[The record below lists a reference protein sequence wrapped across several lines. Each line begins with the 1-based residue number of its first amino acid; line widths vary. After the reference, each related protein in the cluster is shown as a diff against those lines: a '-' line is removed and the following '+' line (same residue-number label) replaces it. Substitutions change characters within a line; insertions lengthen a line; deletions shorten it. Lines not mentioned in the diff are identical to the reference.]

1 MEKDARNL
9 PKRVSTNDD
18 ITSPST
24 GGLTERVAT
33 LERRRRTGG
42 GRMVVEGWGS
52 ARLLGFVENSPKR
65 GVLTSFTTKDEGGG
79 GEGGGRRCC

>member
-1 MEKDARNL
+1 MPETYQ
-9 PKRVSTNDD
+9 RVSTNDD
-18 ITSPST
+18 ITSPSI
-24 GGLTERVAT
+24 GGLVEEWQHWRGGG
-33 LERRRRTGG
+33 EGG
-42 GRMVVEGWGS
+42 GRKVVEGWGS